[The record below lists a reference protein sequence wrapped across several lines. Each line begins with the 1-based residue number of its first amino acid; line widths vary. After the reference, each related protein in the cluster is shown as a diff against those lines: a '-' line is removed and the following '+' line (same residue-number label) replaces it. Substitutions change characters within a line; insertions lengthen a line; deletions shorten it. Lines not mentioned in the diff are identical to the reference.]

1 MAESSRRSLA
11 VRWLLVGLGL
21 ALLAGLAVWRMDL
34 RSLEHSFIFFPSRQI
49 VGSPASLGLEY
60 EEVWLGDSPR
70 LHGWFV
76 PGDPRWTVLW
86 LHGNA
91 GNVSHRLPWLR
102 TLRSTLNWGVLLI
115 DYQGYGRSEGS
126 PSEAGT
132 FRDARV
138 AREYLL
144 TRPEL
149 DPHGLVYYGESLGGA
164 VGAQLATE
172 APPACLVLQST
183 FTSLLDMAR
192 LHYPF
197 LPVNLLLRSRYDA
210 LETLRQV
217 QAPVFVAHGQR
228 DEIVPV
234 AQARRLYEAA
244 PEPKRLYL
252 VEQASHN
259 DFIDLAGPAYF
270 QALADFCQA
279 HATPS
284 QP

>member
-1 MAESSRRSLA
+1 MAERPRRVFA
-11 VRWLLVGLGL
+11 ARWLLIGLGL
-21 ALLAGLAVWRMDL
+21 ALLVGLAVWRMDL
-34 RSLEHSFIFFPSRQI
+34 RSLEHSFIFFPSRQV
-49 VGSPASLGLEY
+49 VGSPASIGLEY
-60 EEVWLGDSPR
+60 EEVRLGDAPR

-76 PGDPRWTVLW
+76 PGDPRWTLLW

-102 TLRSTLNWGVLLI
+102 TLRATLGWGVLLI
-115 DYQGYGRSEGS
+115 DYQGYGLSEGS

-144 TRPEL
+144 ARPEL
-149 DPHGLVYYGESLGGA
+149 DPRGLVYYGESLGGA
-164 VGAQLATE
+164 VAAQLAAE
-172 APPACLVLQST
+172 APPACLVLQSS

-197 LPVNLLLRSRYDA
+197 LPANLLMRSRYDT
-210 LETLRQV
+210 LESLSQV
-217 QAPVFVAHGQR
+217 RAPVFVAHGQR

-244 PEPKRLYL
+244 AEPKRLYL

-270 QALADFCQA
+270 QELASFCQA
-279 HATPS
+279 HAGPER
-284 QP
+284 P